1 MVDSACAVVRGTK
14 DASCFFWP
22 QAQDSINT
30 VWEPFTGNVAHNS
43 VNGLVRLAEPHPRL
57 GASRSDFVAYAN
69 GRFGV
74 DSGAYRHAYTFDG
87 VTAVG
92 NGESALGLHG
102 FSANENMAEDPAIW
116 DDWTVVG
123 SPAVTL
129 LAAATDNR
137 CCPVHLTGSFDAGFP
152 LVLRQ
157 DGLEDETGIFL
168 YEDVATRCTHPPIP
182 GRTPSHPPHRAA
194 CTPTR

>member
-1 MVDSACAVVRGTK
+1 MHH
-14 DASCFFWP
+14 
-22 QAQDSINT
+22 
-30 VWEPFTGNVAHNS
+30 VA
-43 VNGLVRLAEPHPRL
+43 
-57 GASRSDFVAYAN
+57 DFVAYAN

-87 VTAVG
+87 ITAVG

-157 DGLEDETGIFL
+157 DGLEEETRIFL
-168 YEDVATRCTHPPIP
+168 YESGDQVYPFADPGPDTIPP
-182 GRTPSHPPHRAA
+182 TAPSGLHSDSVTSDRVVMSWTAS
-194 CTPTR
+194 TDNRGV